1 MSSAN
6 ERLCKQPA
14 EYRKFSMEF
23 NNLLASSETVSSIT
37 SITSEKIDGSA
48 TDLTISN
55 SGIESSPTSSKNSL
69 VTFWVACG
77 TNGNNYRIET
87 IVSTSDTATLE
98 GDGILYVSDR

>member
-1 MSSAN
+1 
-6 ERLCKQPA
+6 
-14 EYRKFSMEF
+14 MEF

-37 SITSEKIDGSA
+37 SITSEKIDGTA

-69 VTFWVACG
+69 VTFWVAGG